1 MVLLVMVITSKTI
14 LITIIRIMITML
26 TIRAIIVIKR
36 IMVIMVIP
44 LPLLSTLVLNRR
56 KPKRYENNYEFK

>member
-1 MVLLVMVITSKTI
+1 MVLLVMVITSKAI